1 MEEEKLPA
9 PLFVKLCS
17 DRAAFEARLQKRVHF
32 SMDRLKQ
39 LLEVENGHEILVYTP
54 HIMVIKSRRG
64 AEVTFS
70 RDGRMLIR
78 KVADIAEAENTA
90 KDMLRIVLKA
100 ATSAS
105 K

>member
-1 MEEEKLPA
+1 MEEELSA

-39 LLEVENGHEILVYTP
+39 LLEAENGHKILVYTP
-54 HIMVIKSRRG
+54 HIMVIKSCRE
-64 AEVTFS
+64 AEITFS

-78 KVADIAEAENTA
+78 KVADIAEAENVA
-90 KDMLRIVLKA
+90 KDILRIVLQA
-100 ATSAS
+100 TTSAS